1 MKKKK
6 KNGKDSGLI
15 SKVTPSCKWPI
26 NNNNNNNNNNNDNDN
41 DNNDNKDNNY
51 KRKLLLC

>member
-1 MKKKK
+1 MKKK

-15 SKVTPSCKWPI
+15 SKVTSSYKWPV
-26 NNNNNNNNNNNDNDN
+26 NNNDNN
-41 DNNDNKDNNY
+41 NNDNKDNNY